1 MNVTNRLANY
11 IAQQHISPERVAKD
25 TGVAIEKLVPET
37 DQILEAEE
45 FLELRLYLGIRP
57 EDMDGR
63 E

>member
-37 DQILEAEE
+37 DQILGAEE
-45 FLELRLYLGIRP
+45 FLELCLYLGIRP

>member
-11 IAQQHISPERVAKD
+11 IAQQHISSERVAKD
-25 TGVAIEKLVPET
+25 TGVAIQKLVPGTEAT
-37 DQILEAEE
+37 LEAGE
-45 FLELRLYLGIRP
+45 FLELCRYLGIRP

>member
-37 DQILEAEE
+37 EETLEAGE
-45 FLELRLYLGIRP
+45 FLELCIYLGIRP

>member
-1 MNVTNRLANY
+1 MKVTNRLANY

-25 TGVAIEKLVPET
+25 TGVAIDKLLIDT
-37 DQILEAEE
+37 DQVLEAGE
-45 FLELRLYLGIRP
+45 FLELCLYLGIRP